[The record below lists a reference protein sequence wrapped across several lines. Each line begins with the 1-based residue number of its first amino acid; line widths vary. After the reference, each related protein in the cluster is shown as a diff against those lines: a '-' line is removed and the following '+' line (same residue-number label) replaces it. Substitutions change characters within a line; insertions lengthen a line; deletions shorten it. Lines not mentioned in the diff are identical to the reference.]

1 MSVPLLSSRGPLDR
15 RHLLFRR
22 MPRFQGLGGVVLRRL
37 VTLVPMLLIISIAA
51 FSLALLLPGDP
62 ATAAL
67 GPNPTAEQIAAARKA
82 LDLDKPA
89 PVRYV
94 SWLGKAVTGDFGV
107 SVTTGQPVREELGRR
122 FGVTASIAGFTL
134 LLAAV
139 LGTLIGVVQAVFAN
153 RLPDR
158 VLLGA
163 VSLGLSIPNFWLAT
177 LLVAFFAVRLG
188 WLPAIGYVSPSESVI
203 EWAKHLVL
211 PVATLA
217 VFPAA
222 ELARQIR
229 TGLVHVLGLEYI
241 RAARARGFGPLRVIG
256 KHALKN
262 AAAPALT
269 IFGLRVGYLLAGS
282 IIVEQI
288 FVMPGLG
295 AYTLAAIT
303 NRDATVIQAM
313 VLITAVIV
321 VLVNLLVDVA
331 YMALNPRV
339 RVTS

>member
-1 MSVPLLSSRGPLDR
+1 VVAAL
-15 RHLLFRR
+15 
-22 MPRFQGLGGVVLRRL
+22 PRPGGLGGVVLRRL
-37 VTLVPMLLIISIAA
+37 LSMVPLLLIISVAA

-67 GPNPTAEQIAAARKA
+67 GPNPTAEQIAAARQA

-94 SWLGKAVTGDFGV
+94 NWLGHAVTGDFGT
-107 SVTTGQPVREELGRR
+107 SITTAQPVRSEIAKRLP
-122 FGVTASIAGFTL
+122 VTAAIAGFTL
-134 LLAAV
+134 LLAGV
-139 LGTLIGVVQAVFAN
+139 LGVLIGVVQALFAG

-158 VLLGA
+158 ILLGF

-188 WLPAIGYVSPSESVI
+188 WFPAIGYTAFTDSPVD
-203 EWAKHLVL
+203 WARHLVL
-211 PVATLA
+211 PVVTLA

-229 TGLVHVLGLEYI
+229 TGLVQVLDADYI
-241 RAARARGFGPLRVIG
+241 RAARSRGLSGVRIIG

-262 AAAPALT
+262 AAGPALT

-295 AYTLAAIT
+295 AYTLQAIQ

-313 VLITAVIV
+313 VLISAVIV

-339 RVTS
+339 RVAA

>member
-1 MSVPLLSSRGPLDR
+1 
-15 RHLLFRR
+15 
-22 MPRFQGLGGVVLRRL
+22 
-37 VTLVPMLLIISIAA
+37 MLLIISLAA

-62 ATAAL
+62 AVAAL
-67 GPNPTAEQIAAARKA
+67 GPNPTNEQIQHARAA

-94 SWLGKAVTGDFGV
+94 TWLGRTLKGDLGT
-107 SVTTGQPVREELGRR
+107 SVTTAQPVRDEIGRR
-122 FGVTASIAGFTL
+122 LPITAAIAGFTL
-134 LLAAV
+134 LLAA
-139 LGTLIGVVQAVFAN
+139 LAGTAIGVLQAIFAN

-158 VLLGA
+158 ALLGV

-188 WLPAIGYVSPSESVI
+188 WFPAIGYVAPSESFI
-203 EWAKHLVL
+203 DWGKHLVL
-211 PVATLA
+211 PVVTLA

-222 ELARQIR
+222 ELARQVR
-229 TGLVHVLGLEYI
+229 TGLVQVLGLEYI
-241 RAARARGFGPLRVIG
+241 RAARARGLGPLRVIG

-295 AYTLAAIT
+295 AYTLQAIQ

-313 VLITAVIV
+313 VLISAVIV
-321 VLVNLLVDVA
+321 VLVNLLVDIA
-331 YMALNPRV
+331 YMALNPKV
-339 RVTS
+339 RVAA

>member
-1 MSVPLLSSRGPLDR
+1 M
-15 RHLLFRR
+15 
-22 MPRFQGLGGVVLRRL
+22 
-37 VTLVPMLLIISIAA
+37 
-51 FSLALLLPGDP
+51 
-62 ATAAL
+62 
-67 GPNPTAEQIAAARKA
+67 
-82 LDLDKPA
+82 
-89 PVRYV
+89 RYV
-94 SWLGKAVTGDFGV
+94 AWLGRTLKGDLGT
-107 SVTTGQPVREELGRR
+107 SVTTGQPVRDEIVRR
-122 FGVTASIAGFTL
+122 FPVTAAIAGFTL
-134 LLAAV
+134 LFAAV
-139 LGTLIGVVQAVFAN
+139 LGTLIGILQAVFAN

-188 WLPAIGYVSPSESVI
+188 WLPSIGYVSPSESFVD
-203 EWAKHLVL
+203 WGRHLVL
-211 PVATLA
+211 PVITLA

-229 TGLVHVLGLEYI
+229 TGLVHVLDLEYI
-241 RAARARGFGPLRVIG
+241 RAARSRGLGAMRIIG

-295 AYTLAAIT
+295 AYTLQAIQ

-313 VLITAVIV
+313 VLISAVIV
-321 VLVNLLVDVA
+321 VLVNLLVDIA

-339 RVTS
+339 RVSS